1 MEIWSATGPV
11 TTSPHHEGTVPMSEP
26 RPAQHR
32 LDPADEISP
41 AVVTPVLDKLR
52 ADLDAHHH
60 AADAESAHRAAT
72 QVVHEARE
80 LLAALQLRTYAVE
93 PGTDDRGEQVVITV
107 YGVDLSI
114 RRRDDGVFVHIDSTE
129 MPDELRPLIGEFNN
143 GGENVYAERDES
155 LGARS

>member
-11 TTSPHHEGTVPMSEP
+11 TRSPHHEGTVPMSKP
-26 RPAQHR
+26 RPPQHR
-32 LDPADEISP
+32 LDPADEISS

-52 ADLDAHHH
+52 ADLDAHHD
-60 AADAESAHRAAT
+60 AADAASAHRAAA
-72 QVVHEARE
+72 QVVHGARE
-80 LLAALQLRTYAVE
+80 VLAALQLRTYAVE

-114 RRRDDGVFVHIDSTE
+114 RRDDGVFVHIDSTE
-129 MPDELRPLIGEFNN
+129 MPSELRPLIGEFNN
-143 GGENVYAERDES
+143 GGENVYAERDDER